1 MSLAFGPM
9 SERIADTVV
18 AALSKQLNL
27 PANEVRTRDGDS
39 LENLGLDSH
48 GLLRVLIEIERALAL
63 PKSLN
68 LPDDALESPRTLI
81 AGVAG
86 AVSGN

>member
-1 MSLAFGPM
+1 M
-9 SERIADTVV
+9 SERIAETVV
-18 AALSKQLNL
+18 AALAKQLNL
-27 PANEVRTRDGDS
+27 SASEVHSRDRDS

-48 GLLRVLIEIERALAL
+48 GLLRVLIDVERALAL

-68 LPDDALESPRTLI
+68 LPDEALESPRALI

-86 AVSGN
+86 AMAGS